1 MEIKEP
7 IQKEEVLTEQ
17 EQPVVPAQPKAD
29 LQAGE
34 KVFTIILCIIGALAF
49 WQAAELW
56 MKMSE
61 PRIASAAA
69 LPLFVSGVWTL
80 LSLTI
85 VLENIKKTTPLTG
98 KTQKGKLAVAY
109 IFPRVVVIMIAAVL
123 AYCIALLLGVSFYIV
138 TPIFLWGT
146 MTYLSKGNYVK
157 NILWTAICMAFIYVV
172 FRLVFS
178 VVLP

>member
-1 MEIKEP
+1 MEKKDP
-7 IQKEEVLTEQ
+7 ILQEQ
-17 EQPVVPAQPKAD
+17 EQPAAPVQPKAD
-29 LQAGE
+29 LQPGE
-34 KVFTIILCIIGALAF
+34 KVFTIILCVIGALAF

-80 LSLTI
+80 LSLSI

-98 KTQKGKLAVAY
+98 QTKKGKLALAY

-123 AYCIALLLGVSFYIV
+123 AYCLSLLVGISFYIV

-157 NILWTAICMAFIYVV
+157 NILWTAICMAFIFVV

-178 VVLP
+178 VILP